1 PPLMKTLKAVSDIFT
16 EEEIREILGEK
27 THSDLSNEVDFET
40 FLKTPSYDGGSIG
53 QQEWV
58 IFVVSTAVW
67 FLNLLCP
74 SLMRPYF
81 IVVTWNLACS
91 PEISFPNFFPPQRND
106 NGDADDQRKHSET
119 SIHSATPATA
129 STHPGIENSAVQYAT
144 QPLGVTHSMAPVPFP
159 YPDPYYRSIFAPY
172 DTQSYPAQTYP
183 GQPMVHMQL
192 MGIQQAGV
200 PLPSDA
206 VEEPVFVNA
215 KQYHGILRRRQSRA
229 KAESENKIFKSRKCK
244 CIVKLIFFIAMLTR
258 EPDDHDTGKVPY
270 LHESRHLHAL
280 RRARGCGG
288 RFLNAK
294 KNENQQN
301 EVASSDKSQQNINLN
316 SDKNELASSDSAS

>member
-1 PPLMKTLKAVSDIFT
+1 NPWDKVGEYMIICGETSHGYFMPAVLTPRIELIVTIMTSSGHDISD
-16 EEEIREILGEK
+16 
-27 THSDLSNEVDFET
+27 N
-40 FLKTPSYDGGSIG
+40 
-53 QQEWV
+53 
-58 IFVVSTAVW
+58 
-67 FLNLLCP
+67 N
-74 SLMRPYF
+74 
-81 IVVTWNLACS
+81 
-91 PEISFPNFFPPQRND
+91 
-106 NGDADDQRKHSET
+106 DADDQRKHSET
-119 SIHSATPATA
+119 SIHLTTPATA
-129 STHPGIENSAVQYAT
+129 IKHPGSANSAVQYAT
-144 QPLGVTHSMAPVPFP
+144 QPLGATHAMAPAAFP

-229 KAESENKIFKSRKCK
+229 KAESENKILKSRK
-244 CIVKLIFFIAMLTR
+244 
-258 EPDDHDTGKVPY
+258 PY

-294 KNENQQN
+294 KNGNQQN

-316 SDKNELASSDSAS
+316 SEKHELASSDSAS